1 MEKNTGAIVK
11 WFLFLGTFFLY
22 SIIYS
27 QEKKEKYLSEDER
40 IFSVVYRTDAK
51 TQSSRS
57 DWRKKSKVEEITY
70 LIRMPSA
77 WTKEKN
83 EMAEK
88 SKTPC
93 VRGVIAICTWDKEPE
108 RMRKNLSYWN
118 SEFKYLIQF
127 ADDNNIAVI
136 TWTNFGGYL
145 ISTSSDEMTE
155 KQSKD
160 YDYIFND
167 RLSEWEIGFRRA
179 LHKYNLPRNATMLYG
194 FSGGAQIAH
203 RIALRK
209 PDYFS
214 GIHIHVNSSYDT
226 PTPKAKNL
234 VWLVTTGELEYGY
247 PAATRFYQKMIDLG
261 YAVIFKAG
269 ENLGHATNAQINKLS
284 LEFFKYMINFVP
296 DPSNPEWKAPPI
308 DKFYLLRHPIYI
320 GDYLNQVAYP
330 VDKALSNVADRKY
343 MVALPTKPLAEAWG
357 TIIEK

>member
-11 WFLFLGTFFLY
+11 WFLFLSTFFLY

-93 VRGVIAICTWDKEPE
+93 VRGVIAICTWDKKTE

-136 TWTNFGGYL
+136 T
-145 ISTSSDEMTE
+145 
-155 KQSKD
+155 
-160 YDYIFND
+160 
-167 RLSEWEIGFRRA
+167 
-179 LHKYNLPRNATMLYG
+179 
-194 FSGGAQIAH
+194 
-203 RIALRK
+203 
-209 PDYFS
+209 
-214 GIHIHVNSSYDT
+214 
-226 PTPKAKNL
+226 
-234 VWLVTTGELEYGY
+234 
-247 PAATRFYQKMIDLG
+247 
-261 YAVIFKAG
+261 
-269 ENLGHATNAQINKLS
+269 
-284 LEFFKYMINFVP
+284 
-296 DPSNPEWKAPPI
+296 
-308 DKFYLLRHPIYI
+308 
-320 GDYLNQVAYP
+320 
-330 VDKALSNVADRKY
+330 
-343 MVALPTKPLAEAWG
+343 
-357 TIIEK
+357 

>member
-93 VRGVIAICTWDKEPE
+93 VRGVIAICTCDKEPE

-145 ISTSSDEMTE
+145 ISTVLM
-155 KQSKD
+155 K
-160 YDYIFND
+160 
-167 RLSEWEIGFRRA
+167 
-179 LHKYNLPRNATMLYG
+179 
-194 FSGGAQIAH
+194 
-203 RIALRK
+203 
-209 PDYFS
+209 
-214 GIHIHVNSSYDT
+214 
-226 PTPKAKNL
+226 
-234 VWLVTTGELEYGY
+234 
-247 PAATRFYQKMIDLG
+247 
-261 YAVIFKAG
+261 
-269 ENLGHATNAQINKLS
+269 
-284 LEFFKYMINFVP
+284 
-296 DPSNPEWKAPPI
+296 
-308 DKFYLLRHPIYI
+308 
-320 GDYLNQVAYP
+320 
-330 VDKALSNVADRKY
+330 
-343 MVALPTKPLAEAWG
+343 
-357 TIIEK
+357 